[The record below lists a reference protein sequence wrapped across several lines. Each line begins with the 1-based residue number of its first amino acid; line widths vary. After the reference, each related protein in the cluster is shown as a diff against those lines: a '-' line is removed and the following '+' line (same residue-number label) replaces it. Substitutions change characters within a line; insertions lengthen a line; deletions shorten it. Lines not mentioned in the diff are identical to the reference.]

1 MWNRLAPI
9 AHTGIQ
15 ACDMRTKC
23 CTSAQIAGGYID
35 RHLWREVDSP
45 PWTLCSGD
53 NVEENLRNF
62 AADPTPVE
70 HPMAKALKWLVGKW
84 SMHQLVDLVV
94 LLSLLHWSTL
104 QTEQGH
110 SSWSVMRRYHP
121 TCFWQTLVC
130 RAFCHMIRPLF
141 RAAKEDKVVSKL
153 RTKKIDIGKTRP

>member
-1 MWNRLAPI
+1 
-9 AHTGIQ
+9 
-15 ACDMRTKC
+15 MR
-23 CTSAQIAGGYID
+23 
-35 RHLWREVDSP
+35 
-45 PWTLCSGD
+45 
-53 NVEENLRNF
+53 NV
-62 AADPTPVE
+62 AADPTPVD
-70 HPMAKALKWLVGKW
+70 HPMAKALRWLVGKW
-84 SMHQLVDLVV
+84 PMWQLVDLVV

-153 RTKKIDIGKTRP
+153 RKEILVLVKRAPERSNGVAAMLKDNANARKIYMADSGASAFSY